1 MNESVGVQ
9 HMKAYVFDDDVVM
22 SGANLE
28 DNYFTDRLDR

>member
-1 MNESVGVQ
+1 MNESAGVQ
-9 HMKAYVFDDDVVM
+9 HMKAYVFDNDVVM